1 MERIPQM
8 SLEKYSKVSL
18 KYDQIFKRSCLDT
31 LTEKMLV
38 QKKESREENEFA
50 EKLKQQ
56 RLRKLEYL

>member
-1 MERIPQM
+1 MESIPQM

-31 LTEKMLV
+31 LTEKLMV
-38 QKKESREENEFA
+38 QKKQSRDENEFV

-56 RLRKLEYL
+56 RLKKLEYL